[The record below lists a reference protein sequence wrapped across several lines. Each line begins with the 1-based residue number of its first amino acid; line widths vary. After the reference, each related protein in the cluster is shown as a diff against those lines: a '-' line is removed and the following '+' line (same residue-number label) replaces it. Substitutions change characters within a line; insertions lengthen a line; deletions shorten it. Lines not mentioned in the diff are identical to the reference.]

1 MLMAPLITYVAA
13 GQLTPHYT
21 ATGSLIYDAAEYK
34 LRELQSI
41 LRTDPITDAIMA
53 TQAEVLRGMPVVEQ
67 VANWLNLHT
76 NPEFNTS
83 LLPPS
88 LPCRALA
95 AAEWTLGHFTSGLAV
110 TPDAVDDPPGPK
122 LDPVRNATLH
132 AIQAALIV
140 TPLKSSRILE
150 VSFTAENP
158 IIAAA
163 AVNDA
168 MDIYVKSQLSAKYG
182 AVMRAREWLERR
194 ANELRTEVRHS
205 EDGIADYRARNGM
218 VEGMHAGLDTER
230 SSLFTEDLVRAR
242 SALAAAEG
250 RLDAASGRAGAVA
263 QAAIAPSVAPLRAR
277 QGQLTAQLQ
286 SMMGRLGTSH
296 PDVQSLRTQLD
307 EADRALA
314 AEGTRVVAAI
324 EADVRAERQRVA
336 TLEQILRDVRT
347 RIEQESQAQIP
358 LNAMQR
364 DAEASRALLQAVLE
378 RMQETAQQTAIEA
391 PDAHEI
397 SLALPP
403 DKPSFPR
410 TGQWMAAS
418 VAFGV
423 VFGLLLVY
431 LFELAD
437 RSFRSGDDI
446 RTVLDLPCLA
456 LIPRMPRH
464 ALRRI
469 GADDDTA
476 RTRFPPCAEQ
486 LRALRAGL
494 IRDDRPRVIAVT
506 AARPKE
512 GKTAIAHALARLAA
526 ADGERVIVLDCDLRH
541 SSFDPPV
548 HSDARPGLS
557 EYLQEQAS
565 LAEVIHNDKATGID
579 FIPGGTSEASARG
592 LPMTGAMARLLQTLR
607 QDYDLV
613 LLDTPPAQAV
623 TDARILAGLADAT
636 LLCVRWRST
645 PRDAALH
652 ALELLEEAHAN
663 VVGAALTQVDANV
676 HVRSGYADA
685 EVYHPRYGGYF
696 RE

>member
-1 MLMAPLITYVAA
+1 MPVWIPSGAASSPRILYVPGPPWQRPRVGWTPPAA
-13 GQLTPHYT
+13 GRALPH
-21 ATGSLIYDAAEYK
+21 
-34 LRELQSI
+34 R
-41 LRTDPITDAIMA
+41 R
-53 TQAEVLRGMPVVEQ
+53 
-67 VANWLNLHT
+67 
-76 NPEFNTS
+76 
-83 LLPPS
+83 PS
-88 LPCRALA
+88 LR
-95 AAEWTLGHFTSGLAV
+95 
-110 TPDAVDDPPGPK
+110 
-122 LDPVRNATLH
+122 
-132 AIQAALIV
+132 
-140 TPLKSSRILE
+140 
-150 VSFTAENP
+150 
-158 IIAAA
+158 
-163 AVNDA
+163 
-168 MDIYVKSQLSAKYG
+168 LSP
-182 AVMRAREWLERR
+182 R
-194 ANELRTEVRHS
+194 
-205 EDGIADYRARNGM
+205 
-218 VEGMHAGLDTER
+218 
-230 SSLFTEDLVRAR
+230 F
-242 SALAAAEG
+242 
-250 RLDAASGRAGAVA
+250 
-263 QAAIAPSVAPLRAR
+263 APR

-296 PDVQSLRTQLD
+296 PDVQSLRTQLG

-324 EADVRAERQRVA
+324 EADVRADRQRVA
-336 TLEQILRDVRT
+336 TLEEILRDVRT

-358 LNAMQR
+358 LNALQR

-378 RMQETAQQTAIEA
+378 RMQQTAQQSSVEA

-418 VAFGV
+418 IAFGV
-423 VFGLLLVY
+423 VFGLMLVY

-437 RSFRSGDDI
+437 HSFRSGDDI
-446 RTVLDLPCLA
+446 RAVLDLPCLA
-456 LIPRMPRH
+456 LIPRMPR
-464 ALRRI
+464 LTLGRI
-469 GADDDTA
+469 STDDDTA
-476 RTRFPPCAEQ
+476 RTPFPPFAEQ

-494 IRDDRPRVIAVT
+494 IRDDRPRVVAVT
-506 AARPKE
+506 AARPQE
-512 GKTAIAHALARLAA
+512 GKTAVTHALARFAA
-526 ADGERVIVLDCDLRH
+526 ADGERVIVLDCDIRRPSL
-541 SSFDPPV
+541 SPPV
-548 HSDARPGLS
+548 HTDVRPGLS
-557 EYLQEQAS
+557 DYLQERAS

-579 FIPGGTSEASARG
+579 FIPGGTSEAHAHG

-636 LLCVRWRST
+636 VLCVRWRST

-663 VVGAALTQVDANV
+663 VVGAALTRVDANV